1 MASIQPVFS
10 KIFEVKIGGRIGLSA
25 IYLHVEH
32 KIFICSIY
40 QKFQL
45 LEFLYVE

>member
-10 KIFEVKIGGRIGLSA
+10 KIFEVKIGGRIRLSA
-25 IYLHVEH
+25 IIYMLKH

-40 QKFQL
+40 QKFKL